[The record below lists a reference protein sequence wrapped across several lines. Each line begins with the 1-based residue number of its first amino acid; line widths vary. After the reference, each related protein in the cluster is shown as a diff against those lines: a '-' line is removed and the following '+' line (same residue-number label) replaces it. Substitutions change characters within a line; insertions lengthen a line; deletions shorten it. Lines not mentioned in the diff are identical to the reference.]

1 MVTLPFVA
9 SDNNEYVKLSPSTSL
24 ADNWI
29 VIETPSLVSP
39 DKSVDATGASFTAAM
54 VTVNTCESVKSP
66 SVTLTVKF
74 SVPLK
79 SAGAEKLKSEP
90 SKVATI
96 SVPVVTL
103 YVRSSPSISDADKVT
118 PPELSS
124 SKDTLSNVA
133 STGVSLTEFIWI
145 FTIDKS
151 DESSESEAINEK
163 LSDPL

>member
-1 MVTLPFVA
+1 
-9 SDNNEYVKLSPSTSL
+9 
-24 ADNWI
+24 
-29 VIETPSLVSP
+29 
-39 DKSVDATGASFTAAM
+39 M

-79 SAGAEKLKSEP
+79 SVGAEKLKSEP
-90 SKVATI
+90 SKVATM

-103 YVRSSPSISDADKVT
+103 FVRSSPSISVADKVT

-133 STGVSLTEFIWI
+133 STGASLTEFTNKDTDALSVNSPSETWNVN
-145 FTIDKS
+145 
-151 DESSESEAINEK
+151 SSG
-163 LSDPL
+163 PL

>member
-1 MVTLPFVA
+1 MVMLPFVA

-39 DKSVDATGASFTAAM
+39 DKSVAAIGASLTATI
-54 VTVNTCESVKSP
+54 VTVSTCESVKSP

-79 SAGAEKLKSEP
+79 SVGAVKLKSVP

-103 YVRSSPSISDADKVT
+103 YVRSSPSISVADKVT
-118 PPELSS
+118 SSELSS

-133 STGVSLTEFIWI
+133 STGASLTA
-145 FTIDKS
+145 FTNKDTDALS
-151 DESSESEAINEK
+151 VNSPSETWNVNSSA
-163 LSDPL
+163 P

>member
-1 MVTLPFVA
+1 M
-9 SDNNEYVKLSPSTSL
+9 
-24 ADNWI
+24 
-29 VIETPSLVSP
+29 IEFLHIVSP
-39 DKSVDATGASFTAAM
+39 DKSVDATGVSFTAAI

-103 YVRSSPSISDADKVT
+103 YVRSSPSISVADKVT

-133 STGVSLTEFIWI
+133 STGASLTVCNLQPSISVDTDALSVNSPSE
-145 FTIDKS
+145 TYLLTHHQMNVN
-151 DESSESEAINEK
+151 SSA
-163 LSDPL
+163 P